1 MVRMY
6 GNGQVMVV
14 QFLTL
19 IGIVE
24 SQIIQG
30 PVHVVL
36 KCVKELEEWMTFA
49 LAPFISFVKF

>member
-19 IGIVE
+19 IGLEE
-24 SQIIQG
+24 SQINQG

-36 KCVKELEEWMTFA
+36 KCVEELAEWMTFA

>member
-1 MVRMY
+1 MGP

-19 IGIVE
+19 IGLEE
-24 SQIIQG
+24 SQINQG

-36 KCVKELEEWMTFA
+36 KCVEELAEWMTFA